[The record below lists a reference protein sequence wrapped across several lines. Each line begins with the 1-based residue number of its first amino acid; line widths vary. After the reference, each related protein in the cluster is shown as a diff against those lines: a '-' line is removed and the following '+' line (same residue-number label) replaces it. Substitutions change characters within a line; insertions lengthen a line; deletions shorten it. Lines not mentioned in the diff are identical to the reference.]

1 MSTNRVLNN
10 KTLQEI
16 VETSVDAIIVID
28 RRGIIQYVNTATI
41 LMFYY
46 QKSELIGQ
54 NVNILMPAPYHA
66 QHDGYLNNYHKTG
79 QKKIIGIGREVKA
92 KKKDGKEFSC
102 SLAISEVFVDG
113 EQLFTGVIHDISALK
128 EAQEDLVELN
138 KSLESKV
145 SERTEKLSEV
155 VNRLLATNEELTQ
168 EVQLRMQ
175 VEAALK
181 KSEEELRKSL
191 NKEKEL
197 SDLKSR
203 FVTMASHEFRTPLS
217 TVLSSTNLI
226 NKYSELGNQE
236 KINLHT
242 GKISNTVQH
251 LTGILNDFLSLGRWE
266 EGKVKLEFQNAYW
279 SPFIKELCSDMEAV
293 LKPNQKIVLEIEEL
307 ELYTE
312 WNILKNAMIN
322 LISNAIKYSA
332 EGKNI
337 VISNKLRAKE
347 LTIEVKDEG
356 IGIPKDEQ
364 DRIFERFYRTSNVS
378 NIEGTGIGLNLVK
391 SYMEKLGGR
400 VYFKSEENKGTSFY
414 IDLTLKN

>member
-1 MSTNRVLNN
+1 MKDNRILNN

-28 RRGIIQYVNTATI
+28 KFGIIQYVNAATI

-46 QKSELIGQ
+46 QKEELIGQ
-54 NVNILMPAPYHA
+54 NVKLLMPSPDREK
-66 QHDGYLNNYHKTG
+66 HDGYLNNYHRTK

-92 KKKDGKEFSC
+92 RKKNGVEFSC
-102 SLAISEVFVDG
+102 SLAISEVLVEG
-113 EQLFTGVIHDISALK
+113 EQLFIGVIHDISALK

-138 KSLESKV
+138 KSLETKV

-168 EVQLRMQ
+168 EVQLRKKA
-175 VEAALK
+175 EAALK

-191 NKEKEL
+191 DKEKEL

-226 NKYSELGNQE
+226 RKYAEMGATE
-236 KINLHT
+236 KINVHT
-242 GKISNTVQH
+242 HKIGNTVQH

-266 EGKVKLEFQNAYW
+266 EGKVHLEFRTASWTN
-279 SPFIKELCSDMEAV
+279 FIQELRADMEAV
-293 LKPNQKIVLEIEEL
+293 LKEGQLINLELVEIEFF
-307 ELYTE
+307 TD

-322 LISNAIKYSA
+322 LISNASKYSA
-332 EGKNI
+332 EGKTI
-337 VISNKLRAKE
+337 GISNSIIGDKIR
-347 LTIEVKDEG
+347 IEVRDQG
-356 IGIPKDEQ
+356 IGIP
-364 DRIFERFYRTSNVS
+364 
-378 NIEGTGIGLNLVK
+378 
-391 SYMEKLGGR
+391 
-400 VYFKSEENKGTSFY
+400 
-414 IDLTLKN
+414 